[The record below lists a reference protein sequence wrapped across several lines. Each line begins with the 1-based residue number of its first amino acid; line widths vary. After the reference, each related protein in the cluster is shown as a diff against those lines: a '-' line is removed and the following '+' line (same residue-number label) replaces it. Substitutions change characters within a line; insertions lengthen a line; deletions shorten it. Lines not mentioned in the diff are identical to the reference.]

1 MIEVVVRD
9 IAGLAED
16 VIVNAA
22 NSSLPERRA
31 SSDHSMYSMTLTT
44 R

>member
-1 MIEVVVRD
+1 MIE
-9 IAGLAED
+9 LAVGGTTRLEVD

-22 NSSLPERRA
+22 NSSLQRRA
-31 SSDHSMYSMTLTT
+31 PPDHSMYSITFTT

>member
-1 MIEVVVRD
+1 MIELAVGD
-9 IAGLAED
+9 IARLEVN

-22 NSSLPERRA
+22 NSGLQRRA
-31 SSDHSMYSMTLTT
+31 PPDHSMYSITFTT